1 MRATPPLFG
10 AMCIARMASALVYV
24 CYREEEW
31 LYICCR
37 EEERYAGRRYQLRA
51 EHALEESTLAAL
63 HGDDFP

>member
-37 EEERYAGRRYQLRA
+37 EEERYAGRRYRLRA

-63 HGDDFP
+63 HGDNFP